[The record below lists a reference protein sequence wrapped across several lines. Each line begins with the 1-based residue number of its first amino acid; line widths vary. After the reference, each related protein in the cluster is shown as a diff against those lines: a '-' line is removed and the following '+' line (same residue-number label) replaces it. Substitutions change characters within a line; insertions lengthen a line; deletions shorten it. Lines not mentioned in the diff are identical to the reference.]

1 MTRLNVKGLEELR
14 RISTKLKMLKEEYSA
29 ILVIIVTTSVSVF
42 FTSFQMRLL
51 NQSSHRGKWK
61 QWHFADVVKA

>member
-1 MTRLNVKGLEELR
+1 MF
-14 RISTKLKMLKEEYSA
+14 KEEYSA
-29 ILVIIVTTSVSVF
+29 FLVIIVTTSVSVF